1 MENNTNKKIKIKNLR
16 KTKEIIKKISW
27 KKQPERIFNSKANIK
42 FKNEII

>member
-27 KKQPERIFNSKANIK
+27 KKQPKRIFNSKTNIK
-42 FKNEII
+42 FKNDII